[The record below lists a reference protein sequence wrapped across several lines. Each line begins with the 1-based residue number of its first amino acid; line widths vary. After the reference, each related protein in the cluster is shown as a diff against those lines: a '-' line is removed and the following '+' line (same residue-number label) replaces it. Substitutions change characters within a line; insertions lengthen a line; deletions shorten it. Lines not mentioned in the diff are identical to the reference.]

1 MISAS
6 ASAAAAAHEGSSKK
20 AGWNLDSE
28 AMTVYLA
35 FFAFCGLVCQSFY
48 GIGLSTLPTLSL
60 ALQVLAL
67 VFLRIKVSK
76 TKNVQGISAKSL
88 MMQTAVHSLRLCS
101 TTWLKGYIP
110 ADETGDWLYQLI
122 DVMML
127 MACLQLLYTMLR
139 THRATYQV
147 EHDDF
152 NVAPALLFCFIC
164 AIFVHPDLNDR
175 VFFDTIWATSLYVD
189 VVAMIPQLWMMSKVG
204 KEVEALTGHYVAAIS
219 VSRIVNFVFWYY
231 GFPELAPVDE
241 GFNIA
246 GWAVIGS
253 IGLQL
258 LLLADFMFCYAKA
271 CMKSCAAGTCATAP
285 ISLDI

>member
-1 MISAS
+1 
-6 ASAAAAAHEGSSKK
+6 
-20 AGWNLDSE
+20 
-28 AMTVYLA
+28 
-35 FFAFCGLVCQSFY
+35 
-48 GIGLSTLPTLSL
+48 
-60 ALQVLAL
+60 
-67 VFLRIKVSK
+67 
-76 TKNVQGISAKSL
+76 
-88 MMQTAVHSLRLCS
+88 MMQAAVHSLRLCS

-110 ADETGDWLYQLI
+110 ADETGDWFYQLM
-122 DVMML
+122 DML
-127 MACLQLLYTMLR
+127 MLVMCLVLLHTVLK
-139 THRATYQV
+139 THKSTYQ
-147 EHDDF
+147 EDCDDF
-152 NVAPALLFCFIC
+152 DVKPALLGCILMAVFI
-164 AIFVHPDLNDR
+164 HPDLDDR
-175 VFFDTIWATSLYVD
+175 VLFDSLWASALYVD